1 MFQHHKKGLELIG
14 ILVSFSLLGY
24 KAVGQTLFH
33 GSDSVLD
40 SMALYFTATIK
51 PDTAVMGA
59 I

>member
-1 MFQHHKKGLELIG
+1 MIQHNKKGLGLIG
-14 ILVSFSLLGY
+14 ILVSLSLLGY

-40 SMALYFTATIK
+40 SMVLYFTATIK
-51 PDTAVMGA
+51 ADTAVMGP